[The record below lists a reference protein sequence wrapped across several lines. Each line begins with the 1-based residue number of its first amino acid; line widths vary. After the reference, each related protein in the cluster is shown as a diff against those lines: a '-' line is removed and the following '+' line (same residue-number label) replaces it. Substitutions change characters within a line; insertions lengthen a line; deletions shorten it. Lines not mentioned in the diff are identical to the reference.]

1 MKRFITFTR
10 ALALIHLRNRTVLFW
25 NLLFPVMMLVLY
37 GTVFSGNAFA
47 GTAGA
52 GAGAGNYIDWVLPGV
67 LVFNAL
73 AFGLITS
80 SSMMMTMR
88 DNGVLRRLQATPM
101 PAGQLVGAYLLV
113 NVAIVLLQ
121 SIIIIAAAVVLFDAT
136 VTAAGLLLALPM
148 IFVGIMTFVA
158 LGQIVSGVAPSAGVG
173 LMAGQLAYFALLFIT
188 DMILPL
194 QMLPEWLQRAAVY
207 LPSYAV
213 VQLVRPPLMTGT
225 LDPRF
230 GLYLVVAVAY
240 ALAAGL
246 IAARL
251 FRWSPRS

>member
-1 MKRFITFTR
+1 MKRFIAFTR

-25 NLLFPVMMLVLY
+25 NLIFPVAMLVLY
-37 GTVFSGNAFA
+37 GTVFGGGSF
-47 GTAGA
+47 TAGMPDDV
-52 GAGAGNYIDWVLPGV
+52 NYINWILPGV

-80 SSMMMTMR
+80 SAMMMTMR
-88 DNGVLRRLQATPM
+88 ENGVLRRLQATPM

-113 NVAIVLLQ
+113 NVTIVLLQ
-121 SIIIIAAAVVLFDAT
+121 SLIIILAAVLLFDAD
-136 VTAAGLLLALPM
+136 VTAAGLAMVVPM
-148 IFVGIMTFVA
+148 ILVGIITFVA
-158 LGQIVSGVAPSAGVG
+158 IGQIVSGLAPTAGVA
-173 LMAGQLAYFALLFIT
+173 LMAGQLIYFGMLFVT

-194 QMLPEWLQRAAVY
+194 EMLPGWLQRVAIY

-213 VQLVRPPLMTGT
+213 VQLVRPPLMSSALSPQTGQ
-225 LDPRF
+225 
-230 GLYLVVAVAY
+230 YLAVAAVY
-240 ALAAGL
+240 ALVAGV

>member
-1 MKRFITFTR
+1 MKRFIAFTR
-10 ALALIHLRNRTVLFW
+10 ALALIHMRNRSVLFW

-37 GTVFSGNAFA
+37 GTVFGGNAFA
-47 GTAGA
+47 EGTAGTSP
-52 GAGAGNYIDWVLPGV
+52 GNYINWILPGV

-80 SSMMMTMR
+80 SSMIMTMR
-88 DNGVLRRLQATPM
+88 ENGVLRRLQATPM
-101 PAGQLVGAYLLV
+101 PAGHLIGAYLLV
-113 NVAIVLLQ
+113 NVIIVLLQ
-121 SIIIIAAAVVLFDAT
+121 SLIIIAAAVVLFDAT

-148 IFVGIMTFVA
+148 TLVGILTFVA
-158 LGQIVSGVAPSAGVG
+158 LGQIISGVAASAGVAT
-173 LMAGQLAYFALLFIT
+173 MAGNLAYFALLFVT

-194 QMLPEWLQRAAVY
+194 EMLPDWLQRVAVY

-213 VQLVRPPLMTGT
+213 VQLVRPPLMTGA

-230 GLYLVVAVAY
+230 GLYLVIAVAY